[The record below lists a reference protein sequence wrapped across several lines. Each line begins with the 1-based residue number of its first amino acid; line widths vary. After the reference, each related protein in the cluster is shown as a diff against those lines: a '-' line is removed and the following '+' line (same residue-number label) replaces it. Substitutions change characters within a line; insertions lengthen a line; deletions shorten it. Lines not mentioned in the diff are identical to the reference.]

1 MCPPAF
7 VSPAP
12 ELNEYSTYE
21 DIFKLIM
28 RLKSGHG
35 LPLNVLSDVDPYQFT
50 PSNLPAGIWYLWSGK
65 KTAAVNGFWRSTGEA
80 REIYSTST
88 IIGLRKTF
96 NFYEGPSPD
105 GKKTNWMMQKY
116 TAADKFT
123 TDKFTSKPDQK
134 ALYRVFMVDDNVSGQ
149 ISKSE
154 LLAKNIDVMG
164 GPSAMVN
171 RSPDLPIEDFL
182 ELNDLVNP
190 LSPTTNGSPDRSSG
204 IANRSPDPP
213 IEDDALSG
221 DFLEM
226 NDLDIPLSRST
237 SSADSSCMTM
247 SMTSEEMFDLDALLD
262 EIGDDTVG
270 TEIQDSSVKLNV
282 SAPAKLKE
290 VVVQPTT
297 LESLNNG
304 EETKL
309 CTEETSKTNSTP
321 QNDPADH
328 CIASTSKGVNATPSP
343 SSSEGSS
350 KEEKRDRANRH
361 KKRKMMKYLCFLAF

>member
-7 VSPAP
+7 VSPAA

-28 RLKSGHG
+28 QLKSGHG

-50 PSNLPAGIWYLWSGK
+50 PSNLPAEVWYLWSGK
-65 KTAAVNGFWRSTGEA
+65 KTDAVNGFWKSTGVA
-80 REIYSTST
+80 CEIYSTST
-88 IIGLRKTF
+88 ISGLRKTF
-96 NFYEGPSPD
+96 NFYEGRSPD
-105 GKKTNWMMQKY
+105 GKKTNWIMQKY
-116 TAADKFT
+116 TA

-154 LLAKNIDVMG
+154 LMAKNIDVVG
-164 GPSAMVN
+164 GPSSMVN
-171 RSPDLPIEDFL
+171 RSPDPPVEDFL

-190 LSPTTNGSPDRSSG
+190 LSPTTNGSPDRPSG
-204 IANRSPDPP
+204 IANRSPDLP

-221 DFLEM
+221 DFLEL

-247 SMTSEEMFDLDALLD
+247 SMTSEELFDDLDALLG
-262 EIGDDTVG
+262 ELGDDTVD
-270 TEIQDSSVKLNV
+270 TQIQDSNVKLNV

-309 CTEETSKTNSTP
+309 CKEETSKTNSTP

-328 CIASTSKGVNATPSP
+328 CIASTSNGVNATPSP

>member
-7 VSPAP
+7 VSPAA

-21 DIFKLIM
+21 DIFRLIM

-35 LPLNVLSDVDPYQFT
+35 LPVNVLSDVDPYQYT
-50 PSNLPAGIWYLWSGK
+50 PSNLPAGMWYFSSGK
-65 KTAAVNGFWRSTGEA
+65 KTDTVNGFWRSTGEA
-80 REIYSTST
+80 CEIYSTST

-96 NFYEGPSPD
+96 SFYEGRAPE

-116 TAADKFT
+116 TT
-123 TDKFTSKPDQK
+123 TDKVTSKPDHK
-134 ALYRVFMVDDNVSGQ
+134 ALYRVFMVDDNISGR

-154 LLAKNIDVMG
+154 LFVKNIDDVG
-164 GPSAMVN
+164 GPSAMAN
-171 RSPDLPIEDFL
+171 QSPDPPIGDFL

-190 LSPTTNGSPDRSSG
+190 LSPATNGSPDRPSG
-204 IANRSPDPP
+204 IANRSPTLP
-213 IEDDALSG
+213 IEDYALSG

-247 SMTSEEMFDLDALLD
+247 SMTSEELFDLDALLG
-262 EIGDDTVG
+262 ELGDDTVG
-270 TEIQDSSVKLNV
+270 TEIKDSSAKMNV

-297 LESLNNG
+297 LESLNDG
-304 EETKL
+304 EETKP
-309 CTEETSKTNSTP
+309 CTEETSKTDSTP
-321 QNDPADH
+321 QNDPGNH
-328 CIASTSKGVNATPSP
+328 CIASTSNGANATPSS